1 MKKKNLM
8 INNILNFWFFECTE
22 KDWFK
27 KDLKFDQLIQKKF
40 LKSVKDALQ
49 NKLNLWENSSDG
61 CLALILLLD
70 QFTRNIYREDPKSF
84 SGDDKALEISLNCI
98 ETGFL
103 QVYNEKE
110 RQFIMM
116 PMMHSEDLSVQENS
130 LLFFKKYSNEKVFDF
145 ALKHRDIIKRFGRFP
160 HRNKILSRPS
170 TEEELEFLK
179 KPGSSF

>member
-1 MKKKNLM
+1 MNCLECNR
-8 INNILNFWFFECTE
+8 ISQFHRVSPNFTE
-22 KDWFK
+22 F
-27 KDLKFDQLIQKKF
+27 
-40 LKSVKDALQ
+40 
-49 NKLNLWENSSDG
+49 N
-61 CLALILLLD
+61 
-70 QFTRNIYREDPKSF
+70 R
-84 SGDDKALEISLNCI
+84 ISLNCI
-98 ETGFL
+98 ETGLL

-160 HRNKILSRPS
+160 HRNKILSRTS
-170 TEEELEFLK
+170 TVEELEFLK

>member
-8 INNILNFWFFECTE
+8 INNIFNFWFFECTE

-40 LKSVKDALQ
+40 LKLVKEALQ
-49 NKLNLWENSSDG
+49 NKLYLWENSSDG

-70 QFTRNIYREDPKSF
+70 QFTRNIFRGDPKSF

-98 ETGFL
+98 ETGL
-103 QVYNEKE
+103 LHVYNEKE

-160 HRNKILSRPS
+160 HRNKILSRSS